1 MIKLHSM
8 RKRSILLF
16 TMVFVLTMMLVPMS
30 AAAQTI
36 YPDLS
41 GHEAQATI
49 QAMIDKGY
57 VTGYEDGTFKPDQN
71 ISRAEFMAMIR
82 SAFGA
87 EIPAPVDLT
96 GVEAMAWYVN
106 AWSDGDIGNGEI
118 SGAENPVTNEEA
130 AVIFAHLKSLV
141 ADEAAAGIFIDA
153 DLASTWSRGAIG
165 AVSKAGIM
173 KGYTDGTFRPDQ
185 FISRAEAS
193 TALKAALEYT
203 MIKPLF
209 IVNNHFKRALDI
221 DGVDILGESIV
232 VFHSNLEGAKITWNG
247 VTLEGVTTVQGTNA
261 INVPAF
267 VPGEVNT
274 LSIRKPG
281 HGSFN
286 ASDIVW
292 GETGPQIVNGD
303 FETGDFEGW
312 QVEITGSF
320 PQIQSD
326 TVADGV
332 YAAYLGD
339 GAEGM
344 YPGNGAAA
352 ISQAISISEWGTP
365 YLNFDYMVS
374 GSDPDPGFDGMTV
387 YIGEDELAL
396 FYADSS
402 GWQNGQYSLSDYAGQ
417 EVALRIE
424 SWTWDDMYEV
434 YYFVDNVSLSYGSA
448 TGEAPTPVNVTATP
462 IRYGQ
467 TLSDSIL
474 SGTFLDQDGNEVS
487 GTLTWLEPDKTVDGS
502 GAYVCIFTPD
512 DGGNYLLVANTVKVN
527 ATNDR
532 HNRTHGRTVRGTARP
547 H

>member
-49 QAMIDKGY
+49 QTMIDKGY

-118 SGAENPVTNEEA
+118 AGAENPVTNEEA

-402 GWQNGQYSLSDYAGQ
+402 GWQNGQYSLSDYAVQ

-434 YYFVDNVSLSYGSA
+434 YYFVDNVSLSYGSV
-448 TGEAPTPVNVTATP
+448 TGEAPTPVKVTATP

-467 TLSDSIL
+467 TLSNSIL

-512 DGGNYLLVANTVKVN
+512 DDGNYLVVANTVKVN
-527 ATNDR
+527 AAKDR
-532 HNRTHGRTVRGTARP
+532 HKRTNIRTVGGTA

>member
-1 MIKLHSM
+1 
-8 RKRSILLF
+8 
-16 TMVFVLTMMLVPMS
+16 
-30 AAAQTI
+30 
-36 YPDLS
+36 
-41 GHEAQATI
+41 
-49 QAMIDKGY
+49 
-57 VTGYEDGTFKPDQN
+57 
-71 ISRAEFMAMIR
+71 
-82 SAFGA
+82 
-87 EIPAPVDLT
+87 
-96 GVEAMAWYVN
+96 
-106 AWSDGDIGNGEI
+106 
-118 SGAENPVTNEEA
+118 
-130 AVIFAHLKSLV
+130 
-141 ADEAAAGIFIDA
+141 
-153 DLASTWSRGAIG
+153 
-165 AVSKAGIM
+165 
-173 KGYTDGTFRPDQ
+173 
-185 FISRAEAS
+185 
-193 TALKAALEYT
+193 
-203 MIKPLF
+203 
-209 IVNNHFKRALDI
+209 
-221 DGVDILGESIV
+221 
-232 VFHSNLEGAKITWNG
+232 
-247 VTLEGVTTVQGTNA
+247 
-261 INVPAF
+261 
-267 VPGEVNT
+267 
-274 LSIRKPG
+274 
-281 HGSFN
+281 
-286 ASDIVW
+286 
-292 GETGPQIVNGD
+292 
-303 FETGDFEGW
+303 
-312 QVEITGSF
+312 
-320 PQIQSD
+320 
-326 TVADGV
+326 
-332 YAAYLGD
+332 
-339 GAEGM
+339 
-344 YPGNGAAA
+344 A